1 MKKIFTL
8 LTGAL
13 TCVCLSFGFTACGDS
28 ASGNGKD
35 VTLVE
40 ISAASVGTMSD
51 FDYYVVAEPMATTRA
66 TAANLNFVGDL
77 QQLYGS
83 QNGYPQAVIVA
94 KNSLIE
100 NNSAF
105 INDFLTA
112 VEENEDWLTAET
124 TEISQIVSA
133 ITAHLPENTGSSLS
147 ADNLT
152 ADVIANCGIRFV
164 SAQEDKTRV
173 QNYIAAVG
181 EIDGSMV
188 GTMTDGFFYAPAAET
203 TTASSTVSV
212 YMPDGA
218 PALALAQLMAE
229 DMQFGNSVSYH
240 VVPSTD
246 ITTHVNGDSPA
257 ADICI
262 LPSNAASKLLGSNA
276 KYTMLGTVTNGN
288 LYILSKNGEQ
298 ITADNVASVLAGK
311 KVGVV
316 QLSNVPGLTFKLILK
331 KYGLSYSDPSEL

>member
-1 MKKIFTL
+1 MKKILTL

-28 ASGNGKD
+28 GNGNGKD

-66 TAANLNFVGDL
+66 AAADLDFVGDL

-105 INDFLTA
+105 IADFLAA
-112 VEENEDWLTAET
+112 VEANEEWLTAET

-133 ITAHLPENTGSSLS
+133 ITTHLPENTGSSLS

-152 ADVIANCGIRFV
+152 ADVIANCGIGFV

-181 EIDGSMV
+181 EIDGTMV

-229 DMQFGNSVSYH
+229 DMQFGNEVSYH

-246 ITTHVNGDSPA
+246 IATHVNGDSPA

-262 LPSNAASKLLGSNA
+262 LPSNAASKLLGGNA